1 MSLLENQDDITEL
14 VERLNFQEKVERS
27 LALIKE
33 VHEKYGNSLVVANSF
48 GKDSVFVWDL
58 AKRVSPGQISRRLK
72 NGTGG

>member
-48 GKDSVFVWDL
+48 GKDSVCVWDL
-58 AKRVSPGQISRRLK
+58 AKRVSP
-72 NGTGG
+72 